1 MIAADVR
8 INLNELK
15 AERIRKG
22 ISQKEL
28 ANRLGVGSAWV
39 YMRESGRRE
48 ITLNELVRMAQAMG
62 CTKEETK
69 TLALNVL
76 GD

>member
-1 MIAADVR
+1 MIATDVR

-22 ISQKEL
+22 LSQKEL

-76 GD
+76 GN

>member
-1 MIAADVR
+1 MAVADVQ

-48 ITLNELVRMAQAMG
+48 ITLNELVRMAQVMG

>member
-1 MIAADVR
+1 MIATDVR

-22 ISQKEL
+22 LSQKEL

-62 CTKEETK
+62 CTREETK

-76 GD
+76 GN

>member
-1 MIAADVR
+1 MVATDVR

-22 ISQKEL
+22 LSQKEL

-69 TLALNVL
+69 ALALNVL
-76 GD
+76 GN

>member
-1 MIAADVR
+1 MAVADVQ

-22 ISQKEL
+22 LSQKEL

-48 ITLNELVRMAQAMG
+48 ITLNELVHMAQAMG

-69 TLALNVL
+69 ILALNVL

>member
-1 MIAADVR
+1 MIAMDVQ

-15 AERIRKG
+15 AERVRKG
-22 ISQKEL
+22 LSRKDL
-28 ANRLGVGSAWV
+28 ADKLGVGSAWV

-69 TLALNVL
+69 RLALNVL